1 MHTFRH
7 HAQYCVATSLQWVA
21 LALHWAMGRVPS
33 KKLVT
38 LVADSGDSRTRA
50 ALTSRATGAGT
61 CRSTCTNGA
70 ASTSCGFAADGAASL
85 TSGCGSRIT
94 SPAFQTRVATGQ
106 SNQAG
111 RQKSCRSGHL
121 HEALHALSDILF
133 PHDPEKMVPLFG
145 CTGCIKKL
153 PGGFRASGKP
163 HSVDAAWNAPVKA
176 GPSLVHWCLIQWA
189 TVVRL
194 GSRLGSRLQCYIM
207 VQIETAWNTRP
218 LRFQIFT
225 NDFAR

>member
-1 MHTFRH
+1 MHARRERSGVH
-7 HAQYCVATSLQWVA
+7 RCVCRNV
-21 LALHWAMGRVPS
+21 GI
-33 KKLVT
+33 
-38 LVADSGDSRTRA
+38 RTRIRRRE
-50 ALTSRATGAGT
+50 LSSVFGHSIR
-61 CRSTCTNGA
+61 A
-70 ASTSCGFAADGAASL
+70 ASTEPQAQSHGCWDGRL
-85 TSGCGSRIT
+85 PCCPLQETL
-94 SPAFQTRVATGQ
+94 
-106 SNQAG
+106 N
-111 RQKSCRSGHL
+111 
-121 HEALHALSDILF
+121 ALPDILF
-133 PHDPEKMVPLFG
+133 LHDPEKMVPLFG

-194 GSRLGSRLQCYIM
+194 GSRLGSRLRCYIM

-225 NDFAR
+225 NDFAM